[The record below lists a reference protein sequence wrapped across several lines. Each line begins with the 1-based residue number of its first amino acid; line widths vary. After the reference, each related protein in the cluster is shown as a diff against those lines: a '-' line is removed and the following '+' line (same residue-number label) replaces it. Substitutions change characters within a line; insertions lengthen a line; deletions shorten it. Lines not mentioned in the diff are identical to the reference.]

1 MDKLK
6 LIHDMAVDN
15 GTKIVLLVMDGLGGL
30 PMTPGGKTALE
41 AAHTPNMD
49 ALTARASLGLSTVV
63 AQGFSPGSGPGH
75 LALFGYDPLEN
86 LIGRGVLE
94 ALGIGFH
101 LQPTDVAIRCNFC
114 TVDENGNI
122 TDRRAGRI
130 PTDEAAKRVAL
141 LRQIKIPGVEIF
153 VEPVKEYR
161 FAVVLRGEGLS
172 GDIEDTDPQ
181 LTGVPILPITP
192 RTAAAE
198 KTAAILR
205 EFVAQGEKILAGHPP
220 ANAFTLRGVAMDPGL
235 PKFPDVYKIKS
246 AAVAVYPMYKGVSR
260 LVGMDVIEHDA
271 ESPAEEFAVVKK
283 HWDEYDFFF
292 VHIKKTDSYGED
304 GNFDARKGVIE
315 AVDAALPDLLALNPD
330 VLVITGDHST
340 PAAVKRHSWHPVPV
354 LLAANTVRRETAT
367 EFGETACLHGSL
379 GYIHHTDIMP
389 LALATRNG
397 SNSAGGSA

>member
-389 LALATRNG
+389 LALAHALRLG
-397 SNSAGGSA
+397 KYGA